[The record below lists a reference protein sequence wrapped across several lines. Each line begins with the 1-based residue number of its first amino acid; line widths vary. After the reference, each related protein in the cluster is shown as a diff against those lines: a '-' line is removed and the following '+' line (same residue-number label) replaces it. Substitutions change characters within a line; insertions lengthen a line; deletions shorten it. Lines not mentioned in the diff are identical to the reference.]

1 MARGEV
7 RALTAP
13 PAGPTPAPAWRTA
26 RVGAVRPASATART
40 LVLRV
45 ADWPGHAA
53 GQHLDV
59 RLTAPDGYQAARSYS
74 IASAALPPGPADV
87 EIAVERLE
95 DGEVSPFL
103 VEDVVVGDVL
113 EVTGPLGGWFV
124 WRPETVPGPV
134 QLVGGGSGVVPL
146 LSIVRTHAALAH
158 PDPLRLL
165 VSARSP
171 RAALHDAELL
181 DLAGRSPAFDLTR
194 LWTREAPAGSTRPA
208 GRLGPADV
216 AAAVLPAAAGPT
228 CYVCGPTPFV
238 EHVAELLL
246 DAGHDAGRIRT
257 ERFGGASPS

>member
-1 MARGEV
+1 M
-7 RALTAP
+7 L
-13 PAGPTPAPAWRTA
+13 
-26 RVGAVRPASATART
+26 AVP
-40 LVLRV
+40 
-45 ADWPGHAA
+45 DWPGHAA

-74 IASAALPPGPADV
+74 LASAAVPSGPAEV
-87 EIAVERLE
+87 EIGVERLD

-103 VEDVVVGDVL
+103 VQDVVVGDVL

-124 WRPETVPGPV
+124 WRPEDVPGPV

-146 LSIVRTHAALAH
+146 LSIARTHAALAH

-171 RAALHDAELL
+171 RVALYGDELL
-181 DLAGRSPAFDLTR
+181 DLAERSAGFALTR
-194 LWTREAPAGSTRPA
+194 LWTREAPAGSARTP

-216 AAAVLPAAAGPT
+216 AASVLPAAEGPT

-238 EHVAELLL
+238 ERVAELLV
-246 DAGHDAGRIRT
+246 DAGHDPGRIRT
-257 ERFGGASPS
+257 ERFGGTGTP